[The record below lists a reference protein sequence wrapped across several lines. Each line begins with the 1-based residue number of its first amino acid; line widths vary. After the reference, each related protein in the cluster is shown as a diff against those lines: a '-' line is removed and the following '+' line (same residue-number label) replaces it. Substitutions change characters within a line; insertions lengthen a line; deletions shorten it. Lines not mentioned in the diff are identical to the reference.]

1 MVLMA
6 LQDEAQTT
14 IVFLFLSYLWK
25 QLSSFWL
32 YIIFLTI
39 TF

>member
-14 IVFLFLSYLWK
+14 ILFPFLSYLWK
-25 QLSSFWL
+25 QLSSF
-32 YIIFLTI
+32 
-39 TF
+39 